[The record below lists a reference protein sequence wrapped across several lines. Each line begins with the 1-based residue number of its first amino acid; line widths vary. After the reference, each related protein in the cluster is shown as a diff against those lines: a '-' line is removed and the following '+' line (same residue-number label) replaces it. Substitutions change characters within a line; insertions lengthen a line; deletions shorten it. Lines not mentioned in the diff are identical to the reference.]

1 MAPSIAIYWGGNIVN
16 GIDGVGYVG
25 GMSTNVQME
34 RELYYYGALL
44 GIVRDAIGPNRT
56 ISRIGFRNPMLSE
69 DGSFVF
75 GLVEISDDA
84 SMGHMYRVMRQ
95 FPTLQLIQLFVEVD
109 TCGVSPQFSYGSM
122 PSQTPF
128 EGGSCS
134 DLLRRFG
141 ASVSLP
147 EDVHTEDHQTFPEE
161 DDAQYSPEDDEAVNE
176 RDEESGDDIEQE
188 DEEDDEEEHFY
199 DDESNDDGDD
209 ENFAILP
216 SGADDLFD
224 QHVQNESRS
233 PDYVAYHSVN
243 IDDMVNDRWMQI
255 SNDELWHEGLEFKI
269 GMIFSS
275 RENVKTAVKLYSV
288 KRKREFRAEETRNN
302 TIALRCHIGKGCQ
315 WRLRATEKKSSGYWT
330 ITKYGGP
337 HTCVM
342 PSDRAGMRNFDS
354 ELISGYV
361 SALIEKQPNILV
373 RALQNDMAQRFGVT
387 PSYKTVWKAK
397 QKAITHNFG
406 DWDENFNELCP
417 FLNAATHFNRGSCW
431 DVEHDEVIENNC
443 VVPNVGI
450 FRRMFCAYKAC
461 IEAFKHCR
469 PVLCV
474 DGTFFYGKY
483 KMCLLTAEAVDGDD
497 RIFPVAFAVVH
508 RESNDNW
515 EYFLNLL
522 RYAVVDE
529 HPCPND
535 VCIISD
541 RHKGIIHAMQTSLW
555 VNNPHRFC
563 IRHIASNYNTRFK
576 NEHLKN
582 IVEKLGNYLTLFG

>member
-1 MAPSIAIYWGGNIVN
+1 MAPSITIYWGGNIVN
-16 GIDGVGYVG
+16 GVNGVGYVG
-25 GMSTNVQME
+25 GMSRNVAME

-44 GIVRDAIGPNRT
+44 GIIRDAIGPNRV
-56 ISRIGFRNPMLSE
+56 INRIGFRNPMLSQ

-75 GLVEISDDA
+75 GLVEIYDDA

-109 TCGVSPQFSYGSM
+109 TYGTM
-122 PSQTPF
+122 PSQTQF

-134 DLLRRFG
+134 DLLRSVG
-141 ASVSLP
+141 AAVTMH
-147 EDVHTEDHQTFPEE
+147 ENVDTGDHQSF
-161 DDAQYSPEDDEAVNE
+161 PEDDEE
-176 RDEESGDDIEQE
+176 DEEEDDEEDEEEDDEDDDDVEQE
-188 DEEDDEEEHFY
+188 DEEEDDEDEDFY
-199 DDESNDDGDD
+199 DDESNDDGD
-209 ENFAILP
+209 EQNLAQVP
-216 SGADDLFD
+216 SSEDDLFD
-224 QHVQNESRS
+224 QYVQNASRS
-233 PDYVAYHSVN
+233 PDYSAYHSVS
-243 IDDMVNDRWMQI
+243 IDDMVNDSRMRI
-255 SNDELWHEGLEFKI
+255 SNDEVWHAGLEFKI

-275 RENVKTAVKLYSV
+275 RDHVKTAVKLYSV
-288 KRKREFRAEETRNN
+288 KRKREFRAEETRHN
-302 TIALRCHIGKGCQ
+302 TIAVRCHVGEGCQ

-337 HTCVM
+337 HTCVR
-342 PSDRAGMRNFDS
+342 PSDRVGIRNLDS
-354 ELISGYV
+354 ELISAYV
-361 SALIEKQPNILV
+361 SALIEKQPNIQV
-373 RALQNDMAQRFGVT
+373 GALKNDMAQRFGVE
-387 PSYKTVWKAK
+387 PSYKRVWKAK
-397 QKAITHNFG
+397 QKAINQNFG
-406 DWDENFNELCP
+406 DWEENFNELCP
-417 FLNAATHFNRGSCW
+417 FLNAATYFNSGSCW
-431 DVEHDEVIENNC
+431 DVEHDEVIENNS

-450 FRRMFCAYKAC
+450 FRRMFCAYKPC

-474 DGTFFYGKY
+474 DETFFYGKY

-508 RESNDNW
+508 RENNDNW

-541 RHKGIIHAMQTSLW
+541 HHKGIIHAMQSSLW

-563 IRHIASNYNTRFK
+563 IRHIASNYNSRFK

-582 IVEKLGNYLTLFG
+582 IVEKLGN

>member
-1 MAPSIAIYWGGNIVN
+1 M
-16 GIDGVGYVG
+16 
-25 GMSTNVQME
+25 QME

-44 GIVRDAIGPNRT
+44 GIVRDAIGPNGV

-84 SMGHMYRVMRQ
+84 SMGHMYSVMRQ

-128 EGGSCS
+128 EAGSCS

-141 ASVSLP
+141 ASLSLP
-147 EDVHTEDHQTFPEE
+147 EDVRTDDRQTFPEE

-176 RDEESGDDIEQE
+176 RDEESVDDIEQE

-209 ENFAILP
+209 ENLAILP

-243 IDDMVNDRWMQI
+243 IDDMVNDRLMHI

-342 PSDRAGMRNFDS
+342 PSDRAGMRNFEQYIQRGTTGS
-354 ELISGYV
+354 ATLHYHGRYMEWYRRITRRWIGIPGASIGASVSVYIFPNTFILLKIINSPKLMIFFCQYRGMLLSTLQGLATLKTLI
-361 SALIEKQPNILV
+361 
-373 RALQNDMAQRFGVT
+373 ALQ
-387 PSYKTVWKAK
+387 Y
-397 QKAITHNFG
+397 
-406 DWDENFNELCP
+406 
-417 FLNAATHFNRGSCW
+417 
-431 DVEHDEVIENNC
+431 
-443 VVPNVGI
+443 
-450 FRRMFCAYKAC
+450 
-461 IEAFKHCR
+461 
-469 PVLCV
+469 
-474 DGTFFYGKY
+474 
-483 KMCLLTAEAVDGDD
+483 
-497 RIFPVAFAVVH
+497 
-508 RESNDNW
+508 
-515 EYFLNLL
+515 
-522 RYAVVDE
+522 
-529 HPCPND
+529 
-535 VCIISD
+535 
-541 RHKGIIHAMQTSLW
+541 
-555 VNNPHRFC
+555 
-563 IRHIASNYNTRFK
+563 
-576 NEHLKN
+576 
-582 IVEKLGNYLTLFG
+582 